1 MHSRGRSSRRSARK
15 TKNET
20 ANGNINIE
28 VVEIEADQGI
38 PRTRRTGTGDTEG
51 IGHGQDLEI
60 LTGIAR
66 GDTDTVDAIDLGQET
81 LQMRRIDGID
91 TDTARVLRADMNATI
106 AMTVT
111 ATDDAQDLPITN
123 ETTETD
129 LDDHHAPLEETMPT
143 KKRTA
148 IVAAHLLT
156 KGGATR
162 TKKTTTN
169 DLVLRNMLD
178 ETIAT
183 DSPIHALPQPKKR
196 SSLLR
201 ALPKNSP
208 KCKQMQTPWKS
219 NETNA

>member
-1 MHSRGRSSRRSARK
+1 MHNRERSSRRSARK

-20 ANGNINIE
+20 ENGNINTE
-28 VVEIEADQGI
+28 VVEIAVDQGI
-38 PRTRRTGTGDTEG
+38 PRTRRTGTGGTEG
-51 IGHGQDLEI
+51 IGHVQDLEI

-81 LQMRRIDGID
+81 LQMRRVDGID

-111 ATDDAQDLPITN
+111 VTDDAQDLPITN
-123 ETTETD
+123 ETTKTV
-129 LDDHHAPLEETMPT
+129 LDDHHPPPEETMPT

-162 TKKTTTN
+162 TKKTIAN
-169 DLVLRNMLD
+169 DLVLRNMPD

-183 DSPIHALPQPKKR
+183 DSLIHALPHPNKR

-201 ALPKNSP
+201 TLPKNSP